1 MGRAMGRA
9 MVNRMGKRIQSPTR
23 LPNTITRVLS
33 WGYGIGIGFQNRRF
47 DRGIGVTKL
56 DVPVIS
62 IGNLSAGG
70 TGKTPMVHWVANE
83 LQAMG
88 RHPAIAM
95 RGYKA
100 PPGEMGDEEREHRQA
115 LPGVPVV
122 AQPDRIAGLRTLFET
137 GTNVDCVIL
146 DDGFQ
151 HRQIARNVEI
161 VLIDASSPPYADA
174 LLPRGYLRD
183 PISSL
188 TRAHAVVIT
197 HREMVSDEQLDE
209 LVGWIKSKVPGC
221 PVAIA
226 SHGWDSAMV
235 YSSNGDVW
243 QGESMSIEQVESGKV
258 VGVVGVCAIGNPDGF
273 FRSIER
279 AGWELVDRLALTDHD
294 PFNDAAISRLV
305 QLIESSNALALCMT
319 RKDWVKVSD
328 RLLPSARFRVIVPEL
343 GLVFESG
350 EESLRALIAE
360 PEES

>member
-1 MGRAMGRA
+1 MGRA

-23 LPNTITRVLS
+23 LPNAITRVMS

-56 DVPVIS
+56 EVPVIS

-88 RHPAIAM
+88 KHPAIAM

-122 AQPDRIAGLRTLFET
+122 AQPNRIAGLRALFET
-137 GTNVDCVIL
+137 DPMADCVIL

-151 HRQIARNVEI
+151 HRQLARHVEI
-161 VLIDASSPPYADA
+161 VLIDASHPPNADA

-188 TRAHAVVIT
+188 TRADAIVIT
-197 HREMVSDEQLDE
+197 HREMVGDEELAE
-209 LVGWIKSKVPGC
+209 LVGWLKSQAPEC
-221 PVAIA
+221 PVAVA
-226 SHGWDSAMV
+226 SHGWNSAMV
-235 YSSNGDVW
+235 YSSIGDVW
-243 QGESMSIEQVESGKV
+243 QGESMSIEQVEPAK
-258 VGVVGVCAIGNPDGF
+258 VVGVCAIGNPDGF
-273 FRSIER
+273 FRSIEQ
-279 AGWELVDRLALTDHD
+279 AGWDLVDRLALADHD
-294 PFNDAAISRLV
+294 PFNDATIGQIIQLV
-305 QLIESSNALALCMT
+305 ESPNASALCMT
-319 RKDWVKVSD
+319 RKDWVKVFD

-350 EESLRALIAE
+350 EESLQALIAE

>member
-9 MVNRMGKRIQSPTR
+9 MVSRMGKRIQSPTR
-23 LPNTITRVLS
+23 IPNAITRVMS

-56 DVPVIS
+56 DRPVIS

-70 TGKTPMVHWVANE
+70 TGKTPMVHWIANE
-83 LQAMG
+83 LAAMG
-88 RHPAIAM
+88 KHPAIAM

-122 AQPDRIAGLRTLFET
+122 AQPDRIAGLQRLFET
-137 GTNVDCVIL
+137 DTHVDCVIL

-151 HRQIARNVEI
+151 HRQLARDVEI

-188 TRAHAVVIT
+188 ARADAVVIT

-221 PVAIA
+221 PVAVA
-226 SHGWDSAMV
+226 SHEWDSVTTYTSNEGGWDA
-235 YSSNGDVW
+235 
-243 QGESMSIEQVESGKV
+243 QKIECEHFAGKRIL
-258 VGVVGVCAIGNPDGF
+258 GMCAIGNPAGF
-273 FRSIER
+273 FAQIHALGWDLVEEIELPDHY
-279 AGWELVDRLALTDHD
+279 AMDDDEIGWLC
-294 PFNDAAISRLV
+294 
-305 QLIESSNALALCMT
+305 ALASKSKADAVCMT

-328 RLLPSARFRVIVPEL
+328 RLPSSARFRVIVPEL
-343 GLVFESG
+343 GFAFESG
-350 EESLRALIAE
+350 EDALRALIAE
-360 PEES
+360 LEES